1 MVVVCVWVGVC
12 VKDTLKFKRIK
23 NPGMYALEIQKALTG
38 PPLVLIQF
46 IKFSSETVRFK
57 S

>member
-1 MVVVCVWVGVC
+1 MVVVCVGVGVC

-23 NPGMYALEIQKALTG
+23 NPGMYVLEIQKALIG

-46 IKFSSETVRFK
+46 IKLSFETVRFK